1 MFKFANATVY
11 FILNVTGDLPDL
23 QAPPHPSFIKNK
35 KDSDNI
41 EIDNNNNNNNKN
53 NVSNKVII
61 IIMIMKIT
69 FFKTFII
76 YSVY

>member
-11 FILNVTGDLPDL
+11 FVLNVTGDLPDL

-35 KDSDNI
+35 IDSDNI
-41 EIDNNNNNNNKN
+41 ELDNNNKNNNKN
-53 NVSNKVII
+53 NVSNKMIL
-61 IIMIMKIT
+61 IIMIMIT

>member
-11 FILNVTGDLPDL
+11 FVLNVTGDLPDL
-23 QAPPHPSFIKNK
+23 QAPPHPSFIKNRI
-35 KDSDNI
+35 DSDNI
-41 EIDNNNNNNNKN
+41 ETDTNNNNSNKN
-53 NVSNKVII
+53 NVINKVII
-61 IIMIMKIT
+61 IIMIMIT

>member
-11 FILNVTGDLPDL
+11 FVLNVTGDLPDL
-23 QAPPHPSFIKNK
+23 QAQPHPSFIKNRI
-35 KDSDNI
+35 DSDNI
-41 EIDNNNNNNNKN
+41 ETDNNNNNSNKN
-53 NVSNKVII
+53 NVINKVTI
-61 IIMIMKIT
+61 IIMIMIT

>member
-35 KDSDNI
+35 IDSDNI
-41 EIDNNNNNNNKN
+41 ELDNNNKNNNKN
-53 NVSNKVII
+53 NVSNKMIL
-61 IIMIMKIT
+61 IIMIMIT

>member
-11 FILNVTGDLPDL
+11 FVLNVTGDLPDL
-23 QAPPHPSFIKNK
+23 QAPPHPSFIKNRI
-35 KDSDNI
+35 DSDNI
-41 EIDNNNNNNNKN
+41 ETDNNNNNGNKN
-53 NVSNKVII
+53 NVINKVII
-61 IIMIMKIT
+61 IIMIMIT

>member
-11 FILNVTGDLPDL
+11 FVLNVTGDLPDL
-23 QAPPHPSFIKNK
+23 QAPPHPSFIKNRI
-35 KDSDNI
+35 DSDNI
-41 EIDNNNNNNNKN
+41 ETDNNNNNSNKN
-53 NVSNKVII
+53 NVINKVII
-61 IIMIMKIT
+61 IIMIMIT